1 MRKLTF
7 SYNRV
12 KKKMPQCG
20 NLRLYL
26 LLMNS
31 GLYNL
36 VFFKFFIKRAA
47 ADPQL

>member
-26 LLMNS
+26 FLMN
-31 GLYNL
+31 GGFHYL
-36 VFFKFFIKRAA
+36 VFFKFFIKCAA